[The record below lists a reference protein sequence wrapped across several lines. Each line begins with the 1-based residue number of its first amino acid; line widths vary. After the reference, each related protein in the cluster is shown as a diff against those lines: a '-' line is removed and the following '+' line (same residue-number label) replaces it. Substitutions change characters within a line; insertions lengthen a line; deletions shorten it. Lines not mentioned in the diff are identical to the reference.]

1 MKLVGKRRPDAFT
14 VDPRSPLDL
23 QQIAGEP
30 SLLDGLAHLRIARVQ
45 PVPGPV
51 EGKSFDHFGA
61 AKSAQAI
68 LRLEQRAR
76 LPQLEGARKSGESAA
91 DDDGSPT
98 PPHRHHACTTKRR
111 GRFVGG
117 RWIPM
122 LAWPRYQCASSTLR
136 STPRE
141 DLLPKLR
148 RRLRAG
154 RSAGLTLRPQ
164 HQVPEVQEAV
174 HGASAEKR
182 SGQAGREARRSAS
195 GPSRREGSG
204 LEARRREARKARA
217 SRSRP
222 PSRNERR

>member
-61 AKSAQAI
+61 AKSAQTI

-76 LPQLEGARKSGESAA
+76 LSQLEGARESGESAA

-98 PPHRHHACTTKRR
+98 PPHRHPPVPRN
-111 GRFVGG
+111 GG
-117 RWIPM
+117 GVS
-122 LAWPRYQCASSTLR
+122 LAG
-136 STPRE
+136 
-141 DLLPKLR
+141 
-148 RRLRAG
+148 AG
-154 RSAGLTLRPQ
+154 
-164 HQVPEVQEAV
+164 
-174 HGASAEKR
+174 
-182 SGQAGREARRSAS
+182 
-195 GPSRREGSG
+195 SRC
-204 LEARRREARKARA
+204 
-217 SRSRP
+217 
-222 PSRNERR
+222 